1 MDKLPVTH
9 KKYAYIFFL
18 FNIYIY
24 IKEKIQTI
32 LLKKQSCF
40 ISAKK
45 ACKPLLAG
53 NLKCSA
59 TSHMIYTPS

>member
-32 LLKKQSCF
+32 LLKNNPVLFQL
-40 ISAKK
+40 KK
-45 ACKPLLAG
+45 PV
-53 NLKCSA
+53 SHFWQA
-59 TSHMIYTPS
+59 T